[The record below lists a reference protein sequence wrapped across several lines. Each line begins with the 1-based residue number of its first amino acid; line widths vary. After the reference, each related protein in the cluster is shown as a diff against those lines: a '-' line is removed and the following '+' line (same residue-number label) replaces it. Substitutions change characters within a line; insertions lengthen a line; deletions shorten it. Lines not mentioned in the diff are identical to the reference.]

1 MDTGE
6 RSFLG
11 CSQDVFSPHGNED
24 FCTRDNWQTAVL
36 YLAQEMEV
44 FGLASPCTKPEAG
57 GTLEASAG
65 GQASLD
71 VITLVNSSWRLIQM
85 YRQVQRRHEDMETAT
100 RRAASDRERLLST
113 AEKQR
118 EEMEQF
124 RIDASAIE
132 EAAEGATPATA
143 AAAATE
149 GIPKALN
156 ICRRNDTRCDIF
168 AIL

>member
-6 RSFLG
+6 RSFQG

-71 VITLVNSSWRLIQM
+71 VITLVNSSWRLIQI
-85 YRQVQRRHEDMETAT
+85 YRQVQRRHEE
-100 RRAASDRERLLST
+100 
-113 AEKQR
+113 
-118 EEMEQF
+118 F
-124 RIDASAIE
+124 R
-132 EAAEGATPATA
+132 T
-143 AAAATE
+143 
-149 GIPKALN
+149 K
-156 ICRRNDTRCDIF
+156 
-168 AIL
+168 